1 MPPDLRAG
9 QAVGR
14 PSGGSRT
21 LLDAGHD
28 RTACGPAT
36 YRDHMARPRTLEIA
50 GREVTITNPDKLVF
64 PVGGHTKLDLVH
76 YYLAVADGALR
87 GVAGR
92 PMILKR
98 FVKGIE
104 EEAFFQKRAPT
115 KRPDWIEV
123 AELNYASGR
132 SADEVVVRDPAQLAW
147 VVNLGCIDLNPHPVQ
162 AEDLDRPDE
171 LRIDLDPVPGI
182 DWKQILAVAL
192 VARDVLEDYGLA
204 GWPKTSGSRGFHI
217 YARIHPRWSFR
228 DVRLAAETVAREVE
242 NRAPDFA
249 TSKWWKE
256 ERQGVFV
263 DFNQNAKDR
272 TVASAYSVRPTPDAR
287 VSTPLSWDE
296 VPDCRPDA
304 YTLATVQER
313 FSVVGDPWAGIDAS
327 AGSLDALLDLAKRMG
342 PAEKPPKGV
351 GRRQSTMPLIEIA
364 RAKTKGEA
372 LQGLERWKARHP
384 AAVDRLE
391 PVDILIDG
399 MRGRSSV
406 WYRIRV
412 NLQHVPEAERPP
424 QEPLEVDY
432 DPWAGM
438 TGPPP

>member
-1 MPPDLRAG
+1 
-9 QAVGR
+9 V
-14 PSGGSRT
+14 
-21 LLDAGHD
+21 
-28 RTACGPAT
+28 
-36 YRDHMARPRTLEIA
+36 PRT
-50 GREVTITNPDKLVF
+50 
-64 PVGGHTKLDLVH
+64 
-76 YYLAVADGALR
+76 
-87 GVAGR
+87 R
-92 PMILKR
+92 P
-98 FVKGIE
+98 
-104 EEAFFQKRAPT
+104 
-115 KRPDWIEV
+115 
-123 AELNYASGR
+123 
-132 SADEVVVRDPAQLAW
+132 
-147 VVNLGCIDLNPHPVQ
+147 
-162 AEDLDRPDE
+162 
-171 LRIDLDPVPGI
+171 
-182 DWKQILAVAL
+182 
-192 VARDVLEDYGLA
+192 
-204 GWPKTSGSRGFHI
+204 GWAKTSGSRGFHI

-304 YTLATVQER
+304 YTLATVLER

-364 RAKTKGEA
+364 GAKTKGEA

-424 QEPLEVDY
+424 QEPLEVD
-432 DPWAGM
+432 
-438 TGPPP
+438 